1 MLSSLHF
8 CLDQRIEPPNVTRLR
23 EMKIES
29 FAKAVRDM
37 TLEKLE
43 KLSPWFQGTGLKGD
57 LVNEWIE
64 ILTERWEE
72 LRDEQKKLPI
82 GSESTDDEDVDD
94 VPHKICS
101 HERNLTSKLRSVV
114 KRELVKGKTHRAKE
128 AAIAQKCG
136 HRGIKS
142 RKTRSAASPK
152 VVPDDVVEPKDVW
165 WDVYFE
171 HADDR
176 DYECLLQLAELA
188 ELAENEPVQCE
199 RPGPWDLD
207 LEPFFSDMYEDIC
220 GSAYDPPPLDTFP
233 DCWGN
238 FPYDSD

>member
-8 CLDQRIEPPNVTRLR
+8 CLNRRIEPPNVTRLR
-23 EMKIES
+23 EMNIES

-37 TLEKLE
+37 TLDKLK

-57 LVNEWIE
+57 LIIKRID

-72 LRDEQKKLPI
+72 LRDAQNELRI
-82 GSESTDDEDVDD
+82 GSDSTDDEDVED
-94 VPHKICS
+94 VPCEICS
-101 HERNLTSKLRSVV
+101 HKRYLTSKLRSAV
-114 KRELVKGKTHRAKE
+114 KRKLVKGKTHRAKE

-136 HRGIKS
+136 HRSCKS
-142 RKTRSAASPK
+142 RKARIAASPK
-152 VVPDDVVEPKDVW
+152 VVPDDVVEPNNVW
-165 WDVYFE
+165 WDVYNE

-176 DYECLLQLAELA
+176 DYECLIQLA
-188 ELAENEPVQCE
+188 ELAENELVPCE

-207 LEPFFSDMYEDIC
+207 LEPFFSDMCNEFRRRAHD
-220 GSAYDPPPLDTFP
+220 SSPLDTFP